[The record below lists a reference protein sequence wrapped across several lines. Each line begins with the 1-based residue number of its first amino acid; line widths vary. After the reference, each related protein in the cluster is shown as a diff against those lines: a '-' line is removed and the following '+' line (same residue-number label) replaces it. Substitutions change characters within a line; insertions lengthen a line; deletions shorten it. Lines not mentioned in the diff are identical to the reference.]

1 MADEDPPS
9 ELSVT
14 LQKPKLDEILNVSKA
29 TTESDVLG
37 GLDSS
42 CNCSNET
49 KPAAESTAQT
59 SDGSGEKSLELAEEL
74 LEKGSKAIKDND
86 FVEAVDCFSRALE
99 IRAARYGE
107 LAPEC
112 VKLYY
117 KYGCALLYKAQEE
130 ADPLGAVPKK
140 EGEPYQ
146 QSYKDESVKNVE
158 NGESSKASVSSNAEL
173 VDGVADDVSSKK
185 DQDEEEGDDSGTED
199 LADAD
204 EDESDLDLAWKM
216 LDVARAIVEKDS
228 GDTMEKVDI
237 LSALAE
243 VALEREDIETSLSD
257 YQKALSILERLV
269 EPDNRQLAELNFR
282 VCLCLEFGS
291 QPQEAISFCQ
301 KAISIC
307 KSRVMR
313 LTDEVKGIIV
323 PTTASSTSGS
333 EPEIPLSSNDSQT
346 DNANAATEKQSE
358 IEILSGLLVELEK
371 KLEDLQQLASNPK
384 SILSEILGIGAAK
397 AKVEKIAPPLPAVLN
412 SSQMGSANSN
422 GGFDSP
428 TVSTAHTNGAA
439 GVTHLGVVGRG
450 VKRVSTNSESA
461 DSSHPTKKRAT
472 DSSTQDK
479 GDGSSA

>member
-1 MADEDPPS
+1 MADEDLPS
-9 ELSVT
+9 EVSVT
-14 LQKPKLDEILNVSKA
+14 VEKPKLDETLNVSEV
-29 TTESDVLG
+29 TTESIVQG
-37 GLDSS
+37 GLESS
-42 CNCSNET
+42 CNSPDE
-49 KPAAESTAQT
+49 KKAVAEPTAQT

-74 LEKGSKAIKDND
+74 LEKGSKAMKDND
-86 FVEAVDCFSRALE
+86 FNEAVDCFSRALE
-99 IRAARYGE
+99 IRAAHYGE
-107 LAPEC
+107 LASEC

-140 EGEPYQ
+140 EGE
-146 QSYKDESVKNVE
+146 SDKDESVKNAV
-158 NGESSKASVSSNAEL
+158 NGESSKASVSSNAEI
-173 VDGVADDVSSKK
+173 VDGVTDDVSETVSGKK
-185 DQDEEEGDDSGTED
+185 DQDEEEADDSDAED

-216 LDVARAIVEKDS
+216 LDVARAIVEKES

-243 VALEREDIETSLSD
+243 VALEREDIGTSLSD

-291 QPQEAISFCQ
+291 QPQEAISYCQ

-307 KSRVMR
+307 KSRVVR
-313 LTDEVKGIIV
+313 LTDEVKSTIV

-333 EPEIPLSSNDSQT
+333 EPEVPLSSNGSQT
-346 DNANAATEKQSE
+346 DNDNAATEKQSE
-358 IEILSGLLVELEK
+358 IETLSGLLVELEK

-384 SILSEILGIGAAK
+384 SILSEILGIGSAK
-397 AKVEKIAPPLPAVLN
+397 ANVEKITPPVPAVFN

-450 VKRVSTNSESA
+450 VKRVSTKSESA
-461 DSSHPTKKRAT
+461 DSNPTKKLAT
-472 DSSTQDK
+472 DSSSQDK

>member
-9 ELSVT
+9 EVSVT
-14 LQKPKLDEILNVSKA
+14 VDKPKLDETLNVSEV
-29 TTESDVLG
+29 TTESIAQG

-42 CNCSNET
+42 CNSPNEK
-49 KPAAESTAQT
+49 KPITEPTAQT

-74 LEKGSKAIKDND
+74 LEKGSKAMKDND
-86 FVEAVDCFSRALE
+86 FNEAVDCFSRALE
-99 IRAARYGE
+99 IRAAHYGE
-107 LAPEC
+107 LASEC

-140 EGEPYQ
+140 EG
-146 QSYKDESVKNVE
+146 QSDKAESAKSAV
-158 NGESSKASVSSNAEL
+158 NGESSKASVSSNAEV
-173 VDGVADDVSSKK
+173 VDGVTDDVSETVSKK
-185 DQDEEEGDDSGTED
+185 DQDEEETDDSDAED

-228 GDTMEKVDI
+228 ADTMEKVDI

-243 VALEREDIETSLSD
+243 VALEREDIGTSLSD

-291 QPQEAISFCQ
+291 QPQEAISYCQ

-307 KSRVMR
+307 KSRVVR
-313 LTDEVKGIIV
+313 LTDEVKSLIV

-333 EPEIPLSSNDSQT
+333 EPEIPLSSNGSQT
-346 DNANAATEKQSE
+346 DNENAATEKQSE
-358 IEILSGLLVELEK
+358 IETLSGLLVELEK
-371 KLEDLQQLASNPK
+371 KLEDLQQLASNPM
-384 SILSEILGIGAAK
+384 SILSEILGIGSAK
-397 AKVEKIAPPLPAVLN
+397 PNIEKITPPVPSVFN

-428 TVSTAHTNGAA
+428 TVSTAHTNG
-439 GVTHLGVVGRG
+439 VTHLGVVGRG
-450 VKRVSTNSESA
+450 VKRVSTNSESN
-461 DSSHPTKKRAT
+461 DSNPTKKLAK
-472 DSSTQDK
+472 DLSSQDK
-479 GDGSSA
+479 GDSSSA

>member
-9 ELSVT
+9 EVSVSVE
-14 LQKPKLDEILNVSKA
+14 KSKLDETLIVNEF
-29 TTESDVLG
+29 TTESNVGALE
-37 GLDSS
+37 SS
-42 CNCSNET
+42 CNSPNEKKAVT
-49 KPAAESTAQT
+49 EPTAQT

-74 LEKGSKAIKDND
+74 LEKGSKAMKDND
-86 FVEAVDCFSRALE
+86 FNEAVDCFSRALE
-99 IRAARYGE
+99 IRAAHYGE
-107 LAPEC
+107 LASEC

-140 EGEPYQ
+140 EGE
-146 QSYKDESVKNVE
+146 SDKAESVKIA
-158 NGESSKASVSSNAEL
+158 NGESSKASASSNADM
-173 VDGVADDVSSKK
+173 VDGVTDDVSEAVSSKK
-185 DQDEEEGDDSGTED
+185 DQDDEEGDDSDAED

-228 GDTMEKVDI
+228 SDTMEKVDI

-243 VALEREDIETSLSD
+243 VALEREDIGTSLSD

-291 QPQEAISFCQ
+291 QPQEAISYCQ

-307 KSRVMR
+307 KSRVVR
-313 LTDEVKGIIV
+313 LTDEVKSIIV

-333 EPEIPLSSNDSQT
+333 EPEAPLSSSGSQT
-346 DNANAATEKQSE
+346 DTDNTATEKQSE
-358 IEILSGLLVELEK
+358 IETLSGLLVELEK

-384 SILSEILGIGAAK
+384 SILSEILGIGSAK
-397 AKVEKIAPPLPAVLN
+397 ANIEKITPPVPAVFN

-428 TVSTAHTNGAA
+428 TVSTAHTNGAT

-450 VKRVSTNSESA
+450 VKRVSTNSECA
-461 DSSHPTKKRAT
+461 DSNPTKKLAT
-472 DSSTQDK
+472 DSSSQDK